1 MTFNQDLSP
10 LYRALGHHFTNPDYL
25 VQALTHRSFSRNHY
39 ERLEYL
45 GDSILGFVIADRLYH
60 QFPQEPEGILSQ
72 LRMFLVKGKTLTDL
86 ATEFD
91 VGSYMILG
99 PGEIK
104 AGGHKR
110 TRILEDVIEAI
121 IGAIYLD
128 AGLEKARTCILQWF
142 EPRLLSLSLDKH
154 TKDAKSKLQERLLQN
169 GYPRPDYELVSVE
182 GNDHEQVFTV
192 QVQLPAFDIVV
203 EAQHRTRKSAEQKV
217 AQQAIELLDQKD
229 LCHGTQKKR
238 K

>member
-1 MTFNQDLSP
+1 MFHQDLSP
-10 LYRALGHHFTNPDYL
+10 LYRALGHDFTHPDYL
-25 VQALTHRSFSRNHY
+25 TQALTHRSFSRNHY

-45 GDSILGFVIADRLYH
+45 GDSILGFVIADKLYQ
-60 QFPQEPEGILSQ
+60 QFPNEPEGVLSQ

-91 VGSYMILG
+91 VGSYLILG

-128 AGLEKARTCILQWF
+128 AGLEKARSCILQWF
-142 EPRLLSLSLDKH
+142 EPRLQSLSLDRH

-169 GYPRPDYELVSVE
+169 GHPRPDYELVSIE
-182 GNDHEQVFTV
+182 GSDHEQIFTIV
-192 QVQLPAFDIVV
+192 VHIPVFDIHIQ
-203 EAQHRTRKSAEQKV
+203 AQDRTRKSAEQKG
-217 AQQAIELLDQKD
+217 AQQAIALLDQKD